1 MMELSQIQQYSHKI
15 IKVTISN
22 KNQKSSYDYVT
33 VKVHLDRET
42 NETIRFSLT
51 KTPAPNEWFEHQSF
65 DNDYFLRIP
74 NKLSNGKEDGI
85 TEIYAHYFPADLYDY
100 TEANEI
106 FSIYD
111 FSDFIKDTQTN
122 QWDGMEYPL
131 QINSYGYEMLI
142 GYDNKPLIRSLLT
155 NSITRYKDPNY
166 KNYIKTD
173 ITKNISDM
181 TEKGRF
187 PLSSRYRNSLYRT
200 APNLNDNQT
209 YKLPYWRADTTMYS
223 HGASPENA
231 TSVDTSNT
239 VEEGYKYEDGTATS
253 SYTNKYG
260 SDDNCNKRSTK
271 IPYWEAKIHRS
282 GISPIIG
289 DVLEDEDEQ
298 FPINVYLNYQYLP
311 TSTEYHQHYF
321 GFEGHNLKT
330 TDGANISR
338 ESLITAVETYLPD
351 KNNIIRY
358 DAEVTEQLRKQLH
371 DYCEK
376 IKNGTYRQITTNRTF
391 EVLDGEGLI
400 DVHQDFVAPKIWVC
414 KNCDY
419 EEKYEEGKEPSG
431 TCPQCQQTN
440 SFILQEDR
448 TYRLI
453 NHGDPFKTNHSFYLK
468 HKNIYDI
475 NLDSITITDNCL
487 WEKNGCPNETN
498 SLPYWTYTP
507 TGEGAAYLNVT
518 LKAHTPYVLKY
529 FMYIP
534 DDAYIEDDSCYIEVQ
549 SRVGEKTETIGEL
562 HQSFKDQDKKLRHQ
576 WVYHEIP
583 FYTRE
588 QNNRIVIKG
597 PQHNHE
603 GVIGINRLTNEII
616 TQITDEVRNNPN
628 IELHDCK
635 NDLIHFYSIQIAEM
649 VEYSP
654 TMKYTEN
661 GFYLTEGSKYAK
673 KPLEDYNKNT
683 CENENN
689 ATNQWATQEALNP
702 SDTWINKGTTRLP
715 IPLTD
720 IYIFFD
726 NDFSIIYNQLSTELS
741 YTKGNFP
748 FKFNDFNESFDECLT
763 WLTDDSEICLQY
775 DKVTTPLDEAQS
787 AQTAA
792 PSDADKDINQL
803 LLAELKLFNRQYKFF
818 TSGINNNFTLQLQD
832 AYGNPITTGQVE
844 CSIWTSNHEDTTP
857 CSEAERCLGIQEP
870 DEYGKIAY
878 EHLNFKN
885 FKPQRHKYYLRI
897 RYINSC
903 YKKDIVKWKELLFVD
918 EYRNID
924 IYTNTCDKKV
934 CLNTSD
940 CCSLVAK
947 SYFNETSLEYQKQSY
962 IYTVTSVEFL
972 PLRLDVKIRSQP
984 LNGNQG
990 NIIDE
995 GYCELS
1001 INDEVI
1007 QTTFVDENG
1016 VADFYLDENDLEPGQ
1031 QIIKVEYFTHPYESI
1046 NFVYFPILCDTEQ
1059 GYDER
1064 PAIPIMIKKLTG
1076 NTVEQLT
1083 TNLYEI
1089 EKDDIFFVDIDT
1101 ENCKDFSITIIRN
1114 NTIQEVININEV
1126 MNRSYVITAMY
1137 GTDEYKNPTNR
1148 SFLNTHLKD
1157 SNNRDI
1163 DKYVIITGNIKDENG
1178 SDITDKYRTTKK
1190 EFTLLWKDS

>member
-15 IKVTISN
+15 VKINVTN

-33 VKVHLDRET
+33 IKIHLDRET

-51 KTPAPNEWFEHQSF
+51 KTPTASQWFEHQSF
-65 DNDYFLRIP
+65 DGDYFLRIP
-74 NKLSNGKEDGI
+74 NKLSDGKTPNI
-85 TEIYAHYFPADLYDY
+85 TEIYAHYFPSDLYDY
-100 TEANEI
+100 TEVDEI
-106 FSIYD
+106 FSVYD

-131 QINSYGYEMLI
+131 QINSYGYEMLV

-155 NSITRYKDPNY
+155 NSVTRYKDPNY

-173 ITKNISDM
+173 FSKTISDM

-200 APNLNDNQT
+200 APNFDDKENF
-209 YKLPYWRADTTMYS
+209 KLPYWRMDNIIYS
-223 HGASPENA
+223 HGASPEA
-231 TSVDTSNT
+231 TTSVNENNT
-239 VEEGYKYEDGTATS
+239 IEEGYKYEDGTATS
-253 SYTNKYG
+253 SYINKYD
-260 SDDNCNKRSTK
+260 SNDDCNKRNVK
-271 IPYWEAKIHRS
+271 VPYWEAKIHRS

-289 DVLEDEDEQ
+289 DATSNEDDK

-321 GFEGHNLKT
+321 GFEGHNVKSSS
-330 TDGANISR
+330 GEIIKR
-338 ESLITAVETYLPD
+338 EDLITAVDSYLPD

-358 DAEVTEQLRKQLH
+358 NTEVTEKLKNELH
-371 DYCEK
+371 NYCEK
-376 IKNGTYRQITTNRTF
+376 IKNGTYRQITTNKTF
-391 EVLDGEGLI
+391 EALDGEGLI
-400 DVHQDFVAPKIWVC
+400 DINKKFIAPKIWIC
-414 KNCDY
+414 DNCGY
-419 EEKYEEGKEPSG
+419 EEKYEEGQNKPV
-431 TCPQCQQTN
+431 CPKCNGN

-453 NHGDPFKTNHSFYLK
+453 NHGNPFKVNNSFYLK
-468 HKNIYDI
+468 HENIENID
-475 NLDSITITDNCL
+475 LDKITITDNCL

-498 SLPYWTYTP
+498 SLSYWTYTP
-507 TGEGAAYLNVT
+507 TGPGAAYINRT

-534 DDAYIEDDSCYIEVQ
+534 MDAYVEDDSCYIEIQ
-549 SRVGEKTETIGEL
+549 SYVNEETETIGEL
-562 HQSFKDQDKKLRHQ
+562 HQVFKDQDKKLRHQ
-576 WVYHEIP
+576 WIYHEIP
-583 FYTRE
+583 FYTYE

-603 GVIGINRLTNEII
+603 GIIGINRLTNEVI

-635 NDLIHFYSIQIAEM
+635 NDLIHFYSIQIEEM

-654 TMKYTEN
+654 TMKYTKH
-661 GFYLTEGSKYAK
+661 GLYLSESSKYAK
-673 KPLEDYNKNT
+673 KSLSDVSST
-683 CENENN
+683 CTSEENN
-689 ATNQWATQEALNP
+689 NSNFPEWTTQKSINP
-702 SDTWINKGTTRLP
+702 SDTWINRGTTRLP

-726 NDFSIIYNQLSTELS
+726 SDFSIMYNQLSTELS
-741 YTKGNFP
+741 YTKGDFP
-748 FKFNDFNESFDECLT
+748 FKFNEFDKDFDEVLT
-763 WLTDDSEICLQY
+763 WLADDSKIYLQY
-775 DKVTTPLDEAQS
+775 DKVTAPKDTAQ
-787 AQTAA
+787 AEQTAE
-792 PSDADKDINQL
+792 PSDADKDISQL
-803 LLAELKLFNRQYKFF
+803 FLAELRLFNSQYKFF
-818 TSGINNNFTLQLQD
+818 TSGINNSFTLQLQD

-857 CSEAERCLGIQEP
+857 CEQSERCLGIQEP
-870 DEYGKIAY
+870 DEYGTIAY

-885 FKPQRHKYYLRI
+885 FKPQRHKYYLRV

-903 YKKDIVKWKELLFVD
+903 YKKDIIKWKELLFVD

-924 IYTNTCDKKV
+924 VYANTCDKKV
-934 CLNTSD
+934 CFNID
-940 CCSLVAK
+940 NCCELKAT
-947 SYFNETSLEYQKQSY
+947 SYFNNTTLEYEKQSY
-962 IYTVTSVEFL
+962 IHTITSVESL
-972 PLRLDVKIRSQP
+972 PLRLDVKIRSQA
-984 LNGNQG
+984 LNGQQG

-1001 INDEVI
+1001 INDTVI
-1007 QTTFVDENG
+1007 QTTFVDRNG
-1016 VADFYLDENDLEPGQ
+1016 IADFYLDEADLDPGQ
-1031 QIIKVEYFTHPYESI
+1031 QVVKIEYFTHPYESI
-1046 NFVYFPILCDTEQ
+1046 NFAYFPILCDTEH

-1064 PAIPIMIKKLTG
+1064 PAIPIAIKKLTD

-1089 EKDDIFFVDIDT
+1089 KKDDIFFIDIDT

-1114 NTIQEVININEV
+1114 DTVQEVINVNKI
-1126 MNRSYVITAMY
+1126 MNKSYIITAMY
-1137 GTDEYKNPTNR
+1137 GSGKYKNPIDRNL
-1148 SFLNTHLKD
+1148 FDTHLKD

-1178 SDITDKYRTTKK
+1178 NDITDKYRTTKK